1 MHSVVGKGRNIC
13 IVGRSTPPPTIMEVD
28 NGPLEDYV
36 PLPGGGL
43 STSMIVGGGW
53 VILFASVDHTAINEP
68 LKAASVRPLR

>member
-1 MHSVVGKGRNIC
+1 
-13 IVGRSTPPPTIMEVD
+13 MEVD